1 MARTE
6 GGGLPCF
13 PSSMKHVKTMTLSYG
28 LGAVE
33 IRLFTWLFPWKQIAW
48 PIKSNNIS
56 RDNKSKLCWPTYTIQ
71 VYFGFQLT
79 NRSFKK
85 AE

>member
-1 MARTE
+1 MVRTD

-33 IRLFTWLFPWKQIAW
+33 IRPFYLA
-48 PIKSNNIS
+48 IS
-56 RDNKSKLCWPTYTIQ
+56 METDCVAN
-71 VYFGFQLT
+71 
-79 NRSFKK
+79 
-85 AE
+85 